1 MISRCELQRDHL
13 LRGRNLR
20 HDRPETRKEQR
31 AHVESILLEKVQDL
45 VCDPFR
51 MLKAKRADGT
61 QLDVI
66 DDLFLELTAKLLV
79 AFAAHAEEFDL
90 LALGD

>member
-1 MISRCELQRDHL
+1 M
-13 LRGRNLR
+13 
-20 HDRPETRKEQR
+20 
-31 AHVESILLEKVQDL
+31 QDL